1 MNNLLPFIAIITS
14 FVTGLVAGV
23 MIAYFSFKLGFK
35 ANFEARLLEDELPDS
50 KRLFTDKNEPAE
62 FQLLRK
68 ENDEN

>member
-23 MIAYFSFKLGFK
+23 VIAYFSFKLGFK

-50 KRLFTDKNEPAE
+50 KRLFADKNEPAE

>member
-23 MIAYFSFKLGFK
+23 AIAYFSFKLGFK

-50 KRLFTDKNEPAE
+50 KRLFADKNEPAE